1 MRWRTALRIIDEENC
16 MPSHCCTLSGLE
28 GNQRKAPPSF
38 CTTAKTAP
46 LGSQPTRMV
55 LPGRVGIWGLAW
67 KGRDVGSCV
76 ERGRVGVR
84 AQFRAWVWK

>member
-67 KGRDVGSCV
+67 QGRDGVL
-76 ERGRVGVR
+76 RGEG
-84 AQFRAWVWK
+84 